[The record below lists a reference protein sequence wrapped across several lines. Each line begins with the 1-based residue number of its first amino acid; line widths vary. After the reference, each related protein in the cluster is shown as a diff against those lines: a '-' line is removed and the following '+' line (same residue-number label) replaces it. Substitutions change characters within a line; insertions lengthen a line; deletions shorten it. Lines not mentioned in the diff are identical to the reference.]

1 MDKYKQGLEK
11 RLKPKM
17 NHETNEYKVEP
28 FRDAQV
34 ALGQAQFVQRER
46 EQFFNEA
53 YSEILAD
60 LFVTWLKSE
69 PHCTKER
76 EYLYSVAMALGSVK
90 EKLVAI
96 ETYGNNVKYINKQK
110 GSPAESGED
119 DNEWCWS
126 SKRSPC

>member
-1 MDKYKQGLEK
+1 MDKYRQGLEK

-17 NHETNEYKVEP
+17 NHDTMEYKVEP

-60 LFVTWLKSE
+60 LFVAWLKTE
-69 PHCTKER
+69 PHCSKER
-76 EYLYSVAMALGSVK
+76 EYLYSTAMALGSVK
-90 EKLVAI
+90 EKLVGI
-96 ETYGNNVKYINKQK
+96 ETYGNNVKYIQQIQK
-110 GSPAESGED
+110 GSSAESEED
-119 DNEWCWS
+119 GINE
-126 SKRSPC
+126 